1 MATRPLEID
10 AAVSPGLPGKVF
22 AALLLAATLVRLAG
36 LPSPGTH
43 DVAVWK
49 TWSYGASQNPFVVY
63 GVGGDPPVRGTVTYG
78 EGVTTVDYPPVA
90 LYELGLAGVLY
101 RAVHPD
107 YPDTWQL
114 TAAVKLPGLLAGLL
128 LTAGLFLG
136 VRRMAGREAGQWAA
150 LAYWLNP
157 ATILNAEVLGYLDPL
172 VMAPAVLAFVLAG
185 VGRPGLSGAA
195 MAVALLTKP
204 QALLVG
210 PALALAVWRLAGTRG
225 LLRGA
230 AAGAATTGVLLLPYL
245 WIGALPNM
253 WLAFGSWSARR
264 DIMSAWAANLWWVV
278 TWITRAY
285 YSIGDFGFPRS
296 FLLPVRRILQISSF
310 TKVGLPN
317 PRPFAAGLLAVA
329 LGWACWRARRA
340 RDLAPIVGL
349 AAFTVHAFFTLS
361 VNVHEH
367 HMMMMVPLLALAGA
381 LRRAYRP
388 LLYAVSLICAL
399 NMNMVYGLGMGWGF
413 AFPRALTP
421 IDATVLLAFVNLGA
435 FAWHARLFARQAA
448 S

>member
-1 MATRPLEID
+1 L
-10 AAVSPGLPGKVF
+10 L
-22 AALLLAATLVRLAG
+22 ALLLAGTAVRVAG

-49 TWSYGASQNPFVVY
+49 TWSYGASQNPFVLY
-63 GVGGDPPVRGTVTYG
+63 GVGGDPPVRGTVQYG
-78 EGVTTVDYPPVA
+78 EGVTTVDYPPMA
-90 LYELGLAGVLY
+90 LYELGLAGVAY

-114 TAAVKLPGLLAGLL
+114 TAAVKIPGMLAGLL
-128 LTAGLFLG
+128 LTAGLYFG
-136 VRRMAGREAGQWAA
+136 VGRLAGPTAAQWAA

-185 VGRPGLSGAA
+185 TGRPAVGAA
-195 MAVALLTKP
+195 ALAIALLTKP

-210 PALALAVWRLAGTRG
+210 PAFALAVWRFAGARG
-225 LLRGA
+225 LVRAA
-230 AAGAATTGVLLLPYL
+230 AAGAATALVVLLPYL
-245 WIGALPNM
+245 WIGAFPNM

-278 TWITRAY
+278 AWITRAY
-285 YSIGDFGFPRS
+285 YSIGDFGFPRA
-296 FLLPVRRILQISSF
+296 FLVPVRRILQISSF

-317 PRPFAAGLLAVA
+317 PRPIATGMLAVA
-329 LGWACWRARRA
+329 LGWAYWRARRVK
-340 RDLAPIVGL
+340 DLGLIAGL

-367 HMMMMVPLLALAGA
+367 HMMLMVPLLALSGA
-381 LRRAYRP
+381 LRPAYRP
-388 LLYAVSLICAL
+388 MFYAVSGICAL
-399 NMNMVYGLGMGWGF
+399 NMNLVYGLGMGWGF

-421 IDATVLLAFVNLGA
+421 IDATVILAFVNLGV
-435 FAWHARLFARQAA
+435 FAWHARLFARLAGEPAPEPVRFSSGA
-448 S
+448 SA